1 MKYKYVQTMRK
12 MDIICM
18 IINIIVMKL
27 FDCVFLFLD
36 YPALVDISLVRAIF
50 LANIGSEIL

>member
-1 MKYKYVQTMRK
+1 MRK

-27 FDCVFLFLD
+27 FDRVFLFLD
-36 YPALVDISLVRAIF
+36 YPALVDISLVRTIF